1 MESSG
6 GLKREIGLLD
16 ATMIVISGIIGGG
29 IFFTPATVAQYLP
42 YSSYILIAWAAGA
55 VIAFAG
61 ALTFAELGSRFPHAG
76 GHYIYIRDA
85 FGRLPAFLYGWML
98 LLIIATG
105 ALASLALAFANYV
118 SAFVPMSELMERIF
132 AAGTIVGLSIINI
145 LGVKPGARTT
155 TVLTA
160 VKVLALGTLIVAG
173 LFLAPAPVDRPSL
186 SLNLSNSLLGG
197 FAAALVPISFSFG
210 GWQQLNFVA
219 GEIRDA
225 QRKVPIA
232 LALGVAV
239 VAAIY
244 LGANAVYLRALGPHG
259 MANSDAIAQAS
270 AAVLFGDFAGRLI
283 TVLIAVSIL
292 AFSNVVVMVTPRVFY
307 AMAKDGVFVK
317 SLAELHPRFGTP
329 ARAIVLQGAW
339 AIVLVLVGSI
349 GMLVNGV
356 VFADWI
362 FFGLGAASL
371 FFFRRRDAERDVAFR
386 VPGYPVVPIFFVLA
400 AVVAVGSAV
409 KSYPRE
415 SLIGVGLLLVGAVIY
430 RLRSGRDRI
439 ISRGERGTAENAE

>member
-1 MESSG
+1 MILAEDRQS

-16 ATMIVISGIIGGG
+16 ATMIVVSGIIGGG
-29 IFFTPATVAQYLP
+29 IFFTPATVAQHLP
-42 YSSYILIAWAAGA
+42 HAAWIIAAWSAGA
-55 VIAFAG
+55 IIAFAG

-85 FGRLPAFLYGWML
+85 FGKLPAFLYGWML

-118 SAFVPMSELMERIF
+118 SAFIALSELGERLF
-132 AAGTIVGLSIINI
+132 AAGTIAVLSIINI

-155 TVLTA
+155 TVLTV
-160 VKVLALGTLIVAG
+160 VKVLGLGILIVGG
-173 LFLAPAPVDRPSL
+173 LVLPFSGTPAPFAAATPAVA
-186 SLNLSNSLLGG
+186 G

-219 GEIRDA
+219 GEITDA

-232 LALGVAV
+232 LALGVAI

-244 LGANAVYLRALGPHG
+244 IGANAVYLKALGPAG
-259 MANSDAIAQAS
+259 MAQSSAIAQES
-270 AAVLFGDFAGRLI
+270 AQVLFGGAASRAI
-283 TVLIAVSIL
+283 TVLIAISIL

-307 AMAKDGVFVK
+307 AMARDGVFIR
-317 SLAELHPRFGTP
+317 SLADLHPTFNTP
-329 ARAIVLQGAW
+329 ARAIALQGAW
-339 AIVLVLVGSI
+339 AIVLVLIGSI

-371 FFFRRRDAERDVAFR
+371 FVFRRRNPSGDVSFR
-386 VPGYPVVPIFFVLA
+386 VPGYPVVPAFFVVA
-400 AVVAVGSAV
+400 AVIAVAAAV
-409 KSYPRE
+409 SSYPRE
-415 SLIGVGLLLVGAVIY
+415 SLIGVGLLLIGGLVY
-430 RLRSGRDRI
+430 KLR
-439 ISRGERGTAENAE
+439 